1 MIIPF
6 FLTQNLS
13 LKKTILEMIEE
24 EIKDTDL
31 FVVGIKSNEAETKM
45 QFYLD
50 GIDGVPIGICA
61 KISRR
66 VSAQLDEMELE
77 DMRFQYEISSPGVDN
92 PLVDKRQYPKH
103 IGRELEVTLKD
114 TNTITGVLKE
124 VNDQDI
130 HLEVTIDKKKKIT
143 EIKKIE
149 FEEIESSTVQISFK
163 RLKK

>member
-1 MIIPF
+1 
-6 FLTQNLS
+6 
-13 LKKTILEMIEE
+13 MIEE

-31 FVVGIKSNEAETKM
+31 FMVGVKSNEAETKM

-50 GIDGVPIGICA
+50 GMEGVPIGICA

-66 VSAQLDEMELE
+66 ISAQLDEMELE
-77 DMRFQYEISSPGVDN
+77 DSRFQYEISSPGVDN

-103 IGRELEVTLKD
+103 IGRELEVLHKD
-114 TNTITGVLKE
+114 GNTFTGVLKE
-124 VNDQDI
+124 VEEKAI
-130 HLEVTIDKKKKIT
+130 SLEITLDKKKKIT

-149 FEEIESSTVQISFK
+149 FVDIEHSTVQISFK